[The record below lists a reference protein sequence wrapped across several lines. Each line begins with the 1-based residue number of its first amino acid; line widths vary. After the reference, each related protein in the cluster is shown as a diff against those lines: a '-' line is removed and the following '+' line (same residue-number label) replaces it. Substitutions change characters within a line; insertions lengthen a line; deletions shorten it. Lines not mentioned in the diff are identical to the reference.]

1 MRIYCILESINSLF
15 IQDPQAVAMDHT
27 RSHKSGQ
34 GFLRDRSGATAIEF
48 AFVAPVL
55 FLSLFSIIE
64 VGMLGM
70 MSSGLDNA
78 VFETSRMIRTG
89 RGDAPASAAA
99 FEEQVCEKLGGNVTN
114 CRDRLT
120 ISVQRFDRFADAN
133 AVVAAAPAGQ
143 FNKGAAEDIIIVKAN
158 YVWPLMTPFIAT
170 AYERNGPLSV
180 TLGSRVTF
188 KNEPFA

>member
-1 MRIYCILESINSLF
+1 M
-15 IQDPQAVAMDHT
+15 DPASAPRT
-27 RSHKSGQ
+27 KSR
-34 GFLRDRSGATAIEF
+34 FLRDEDGATAVEF
-48 AFVAPVL
+48 AFIAPVL
-55 FLSLFSIIE
+55 FLSLFSIVE

-89 RGDAPASAAA
+89 RSDAPASAAA
-99 FEEQVCEKLGGNVTN
+99 FEDQVCENLGGDVAK

-133 AVVAAAPAGQ
+133 AVVNTAPAGQ
-143 FNKGAAEDIIIVKAN
+143 FNKGSAEDIIVVKAN

-180 TLGSRVTF
+180 TLGSRVAF

>member
-1 MRIYCILESINSLF
+1 MDRNSF
-15 IQDPQAVAMDHT
+15 PRR
-27 RSHKSGQ
+27 RSR
-34 GFLRDRSGATAIEF
+34 FALDTSGATAIEF

-55 FLSLFSIIE
+55 FLSLFSIVE

-78 VFETSRMIRTG
+78 VFETSRTIRTG

-99 FEEQVCEKLGGNVTN
+99 FEEQVCDKLGGDMDK
-114 CRDRLT
+114 CKARLT
-120 ISVQRFDRFADAN
+120 ISVQRFDRFSDAN
-133 AVVAAAPAGQ
+133 TIIAAAPAGQ
-143 FNKGAAEDIIIVKAN
+143 FNKGGAEDIIIVKAN

-170 AYERNGPLSV
+170 AYEHNGPLSV

>member
-1 MRIYCILESINSLF
+1 M
-15 IQDPQAVAMDHT
+15 DPK
-27 RSHKSGQ
+27 RSHRAPQ
-34 GFLRDRSGATAIEF
+34 GFFRDRSGATAIEF

-89 RGDAPASAAA
+89 RSDAPASAAA
-99 FEEQVCEKLGGNVTN
+99 FEERVCENLGGDIAK

-133 AVVAAAPAGQ
+133 AAITTAPAGQ

-158 YVWPLMTPFIAT
+158 YEWPLMSPFIAT
-170 AYERNGPLSV
+170 AFERNGPLSV